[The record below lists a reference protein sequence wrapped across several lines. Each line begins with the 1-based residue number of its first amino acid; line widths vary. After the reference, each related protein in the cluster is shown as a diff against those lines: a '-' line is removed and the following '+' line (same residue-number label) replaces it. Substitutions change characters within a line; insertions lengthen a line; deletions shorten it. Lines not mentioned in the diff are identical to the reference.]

1 HVEEYYL
8 DVHNGRFAITPEYP
22 AGTYAYYATVDVNHN
37 STYPYVVG
45 PAFYGNVTTTTV
57 SSIPGGATNYVLA
70 TSDYFINDGIIKMYP
85 NPTAEII
92 TLQISDVSHPDLKV
106 QLVNVVGQLMS
117 EQILKMGSTICNFE
131 TASLYN
137 GTYFVIVS
145 NGSNKKTYKVLV
157 NKGF

>member
-1 HVEEYYL
+1 
-8 DVHNGRFAITPEYP
+8 
-22 AGTYAYYATVDVNHN
+22 
-37 STYPYVVG
+37 
-45 PAFYGNVTTTTV
+45 
-57 SSIPGGATNYVLA
+57 
-70 TSDYFINDGIIKMYP
+70 MYP

-106 QLVNVVGQLMS
+106 QLVNVAGQLIS

-131 TASLYN
+131 SASLYN